1 MTPDQILVLTILL
14 ATIGM
19 FLWGRWRH
27 DMVAV
32 MALLACVL
40 AGLVEPAVAF
50 AGFGHPAV
58 VTVACVL
65 VLSRGLQASGAVD
78 TLAARLLPAK
88 AGIALSL
95 AALVG
100 LGALLSG
107 VMNNVG
113 AMALLMPVA
122 MQLASRLGL
131 PPGRVL
137 MPLAFGTILGGMT
150 TMIGTPPNLIVSGFR
165 AQLGQGGFAMFDFT
179 PVGLSVAVTGT
190 LFIVLLGWRLVP
202 AREKASTEGFETGA
216 YVTEVRVVPDSKAA
230 GMLLRAI
237 ETRLD
242 EAGAQII
249 GLVRNDVRMTAPQ
262 SSRKVLAGDILVI
275 EADIEALPEVLATL
289 GLKLE
294 EAGSSRTGDEPEE
307 DADEQQ
313 RSPPA
318 KPAQAT
324 ADAPQ
329 ARRTKQD
336 ANSKEGGQDAGG
348 VRGEGGETRKNK
360 DEDASDERDGNDSD
374 AARASADAEI
384 ALLEL
389 VVRPEASLI
398 GRSAMDLALRTRYGL
413 NLLAVSRNGQRS
425 KSRLRTM
432 KIQAGDLLLMQG
444 PLEALAEFAAD
455 SGCVPLAERE
465 LRIPDRRKA
474 WIAGAIMACAVGSAA
489 LGLLPAAI
497 SFALGVLASMAFRTL
512 PLRSIYDS
520 IDWPV
525 IVLLGALIPVAG
537 AMESTGT
544 ADLIARALLDGVA
557 RGNAIVALTL
567 VLIVTMTLS
576 DLMNNAATAAVMC
589 PIGIGTAA
597 ALGANADAFLMAVA
611 IGASCAFL
619 TPIGH
624 QNNTLILGPGGL
636 RFGDYWRLGLPLEL
650 LVAAVSIPLILLVW
664 PL

>member
-14 ATIGM
+14 ATIAL

-32 MALLACVL
+32 LALLACVL

-78 TLAARLLPAK
+78 ALAARVLPAK

-100 LGALLSG
+100 LGAVLSG

-122 MQLASRLGL
+122 MQLASRLEL

-249 GLVRNDVRMTAPQ
+249 GLVRNEVRMTAPQ

-374 AARASADAEI
+374 AARASADVEI

-465 LRIPDRRKA
+465 LRIPDRHKA

-544 ADLIARALLDGVA
+544 ADLIAHALLDGVA
-557 RGNAIVALTL
+557 QGNAIVALTL
-567 VLIVTMTLS
+567 VLVVTMFLS

-624 QNNTLILGPGGL
+624 QNNTLILGPGGF

>member
-1 MTPDQILVLTILL
+1 MSAAASAQMTQDQSLILIILL
-14 ATIGM
+14 ATVAM
-19 FLWGRWRH
+19 FLHGRWRH
-27 DMVAV
+27 DMVAAG
-32 MALLACVL
+32 ALLACVL
-40 AGLVEPAVAF
+40 AGLVPPDAAF
-50 AGFGHPAV
+50 AGFAHPAV

-65 VLSRGLQASGAVD
+65 VLSRGLQISGAVD
-78 TLAARLLPAK
+78 ALAAALLPAK
-88 AGIALSL
+88 AGMLLSL

-107 VMNNVG
+107 FMNNVG

-122 MQLASRLGL
+122 MQLASRLAL

-165 AQLGQGGFAMFDFT
+165 AQTGAGSFAMFDFT
-179 PVGLSVAVTGT
+179 PIGLAVAVVGT

-230 GMLLRAI
+230 GLFLREI
-237 ETRLD
+237 EARLD

-249 GLVRNDVRMTAPQ
+249 GLVRNEVRMTAPQ

-275 EADIEALPEVLATL
+275 EADIEALPEVLSTL
-289 GLKLE
+289 GLQLE
-294 EAGSSRTGDEPEE
+294 EAGPSSEEETDAQEEAAHTQPAQDAAGSRDEKQERRKKGSDARGGDTAGSADDQKRHAEGRKDAAAEE
-307 DADEQQ
+307 DKDSARSAAD
-313 RSPPA
+313 
-318 KPAQAT
+318 
-324 ADAPQ
+324 
-329 ARRTKQD
+329 
-336 ANSKEGGQDAGG
+336 
-348 VRGEGGETRKNK
+348 V
-360 DEDASDERDGNDSD
+360 
-374 AARASADAEI
+374 EI
-384 ALLEL
+384 TLMEL

-398 GRSAMDLALRTRYGL
+398 GRSARDLSLRTRYGL
-413 NLLAVSRNGQRS
+413 NLLAVSRNGKRS
-425 KSRLRTM
+425 KSRLRTL

-444 PLEALAEFAAD
+444 PLEALTEFAAD

-474 WIAGAIMACAVGSAA
+474 WTAGAIMLCAVGGAA

-497 SFALGVLASMAFRTL
+497 SFALGVLASMALRTI
-512 PLRSIYDS
+512 PLRSVYES

-525 IVLLGALIPVAG
+525 IVLLAALIPVAG
-537 AMESTGT
+537 AMETTGT
-544 ADLIARALLDGVA
+544 ADLIAHALLDGVA
-557 RGNAIVALTL
+557 QGNAIVALSL
-567 VLIVTMTLS
+567 VLIVTMFLS

-589 PIGIGTAA
+589 PIAIGTAA
-597 ALGANADAFLMAVA
+597 ALGVSADAFLMAVA

-624 QNNTLILGPGGL
+624 QNNTLILGPGGF

-650 LVAAVSIPLILLVW
+650 LVVGVSVPLLLLVW